1 MAVLFKKLLL
11 SIFTILLFSSFS
23 YADDFEKD
31 LKLSELGNPGA
42 MFRIGSLYLNGNS
55 RLGIEV
61 DYEKAKLYLL
71 SAAEKNHPNALY
83 SLGYMH
89 LYGLGYERDYSK
101 AHSYFEKASKLDFAP
116 AYHILCVLYYDGIGV
131 EKNMKKAYN
140 LCSKAAEL
148 GYNLKNIALDHMN
161 KAIIVKSK

>member
-1 MAVLFKKLLL
+1 MRIFKSLIYSL
-11 SIFTILLFSSFS
+11 IILFSFITYSF
-23 YADDFEKD
+23 ADDFQKD
-31 LKLSELGNPGA
+31 LELAELGNPGA
-42 MFRIGSLYLNGNS
+42 MFRIGSLYLNGNA
-55 RLGIEV
+55 RLNIAV
-61 DYEKAKLYLL
+61 DYEKAKLYLE
-71 SAAEKNHPNALY
+71 AAASKNHPNAYY
-83 SLGYMH
+83 SLGYMY

-101 AHSYFEKASKLDFAP
+101 AHSCFEKASKLNFAP